1 LPLLNLA
8 IYSLENLAKKLLNQP
23 QLPVLPLEITTQ
35 VEIEFIQGRKIDL
48 SDRQKMLY
56 AKYQEKYRQLRL
68 IK

>member
-1 LPLLNLA
+1 MIITNGD
-8 IYSLENLAKKLLNQP
+8 
-23 QLPVLPLEITTQ
+23 PLEITTQ